1 MVDAELAILQ
11 KELDEKKYRQSELAR
26 QDLAG
31 RMEYCN
37 GCSFNVFDIQEQH
50 MVCDLDHTSRTENCV
65 CAKNKVR
72 LNKQMSK

>member
-1 MVDAELAILQ
+1 MDAEFAILQ
-11 KELDEKKYRQSELAR
+11 KELDEKKYRQSETAR

-31 RMEYCN
+31 RMEYCK
-37 GCSFNVFDIQEQH
+37 GCSFNIFDIEKQY
-50 MVCDLDHTSRTENCV
+50 MVCNLDHISRTENCV